1 MRVLTAILC
10 AAALTGCNSTRA
22 EVWPFDSCDAAR
34 PRDQAQPIEVVQDTS
49 GMAYRTLGHIRAGGN
64 TRAYEAME
72 RVKDEAR
79 KLGANALTNVHR
91 VTGTDE
97 AIYEADAIQWLGG

>member
-1 MRVLTAILC
+1 MRFLTAILC
-10 AAALTGCNSTRA
+10 VAALTGCNSTRA
-22 EVWPFDSCDAAR
+22 EVWTGSECEQVR
-34 PRDQAQPIEVVQDTS
+34 PRDQAQPIEVVQDTR

-72 RVKDEAR
+72 RLKDEAR
-79 KLGANALTNVHR
+79 QLGANALTNVQR

-97 AIYEADAIQWLGG
+97 AIYEADAIQWIGG

>member
-1 MRVLTAILC
+1 MRVPLAILC
-10 AAALTGCNSTRA
+10 AAVLAGCNSTKA
-22 EVWPFDSCDAAR
+22 EVWTASECEQVR

-49 GMAYRTLGHIRAGGN
+49 GLAFRTLGHIRAGGN